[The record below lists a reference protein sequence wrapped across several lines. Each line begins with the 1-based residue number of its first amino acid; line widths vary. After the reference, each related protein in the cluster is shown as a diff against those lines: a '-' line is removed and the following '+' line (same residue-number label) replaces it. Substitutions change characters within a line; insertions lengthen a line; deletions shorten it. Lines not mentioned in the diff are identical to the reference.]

1 MGSHNGARGQDFSLT
16 GSGVKGVVY
25 LLHFDTPYGH
35 AKHYTGWAAS
45 LAARLGHHA
54 NGTGARLMQVI
65 KSAGIGF
72 SLARTWPEVD
82 RNFERKLK
90 NRGGASR
97 HCPVCQGQVRPA
109 DLPHF
114 GPLPA
119 PVAALA
125 A

>member
-1 MGSHNGARGQDFSLT
+1 MRGRDFT
-16 GSGVKGVVY
+16 PTQPGVKGTVY
-25 LLHFDTPYGH
+25 LLHLDTPFGH

-45 LAARLGHHA
+45 LASRLAHHA
-54 NGTGARLMQVI
+54 AGTGARLMQVVAQ
-65 KSAGIGF
+65 AGIGF
-72 SLARTWPEVD
+72 SLARTWQEVD

-97 HCPVCQGQVRPA
+97 HCPICKGEARPA
-109 DLPHF
+109 DVPHY

-119 PVAALA
+119 PVAGLA